1 MREERR
7 DMNKIKVVII
17 DDEQLARDLLKSY
30 LAKDSRLEIA
40 GECSNG
46 FEGVLAIQEH
56 KPDLVFLDIQ
66 MPKITGFEMLEL
78 LNDPPVIIFS
88 TAYEEFAIRAFE
100 ANAVDY
106 LLKPYP
112 LERLQTAVEKAVK
125 RIQSGTGF
133 REEIENLSHSHEESS
148 GQLTRIVVKSGS
160 KIRIIP
166 VETVDYIESEDDFV
180 MIYCRDGHFLKQK
193 TLKYFENHLDP
204 KKFIRIHRSCIVNA
218 SQLAEIQQYGKES
231 WMLLTKQGAKLKIS
245 KSGYLTLKQ
254 FLSNETD
261 GL

>member
-1 MREERR
+1 M
-7 DMNKIKVVII
+7 IKVLII

-30 LAKDSRLEIA
+30 LSGDPRLEIV

-46 FEGVLAIQEH
+46 FEGVLAINEI

-78 LNDPPVIIFS
+78 LSDPPVIIFS

-112 LERLQTAVEKAVK
+112 AERVQAAVEKALK
-125 RIQSGTGF
+125 RIQSGSGN
-133 REEIENLSHSHEESS
+133 REELDNLSHAHDESGELLS
-148 GQLTRIVVKSGS
+148 RIVVKLGT

-166 VETVDYIESEDDFV
+166 VETIEYLESEDDFV
-180 MIYCRDGHFLKQK
+180 MIYCKEGHFLKQK
-193 TLKYFENHLDP
+193 TMKYFEAHLDP
-204 KKFIRIHRSCIVNA
+204 NKFIRIHRSCIVNTA
-218 SQLAEIQQYGKES
+218 QLAEIQQYGKES
-231 WMLLTKQGAKLKIS
+231 WILLTKQGSKLKIS

-254 FLSNETD
+254 FLSSDTN
-261 GL
+261 G

>member
-1 MREERR
+1 
-7 DMNKIKVVII
+7 MNKIKILII

-30 LAKDSRLEIA
+30 LSKDPRLEVI

-46 FEGVLAIQEH
+46 FEGVLSIQEL

-78 LNDPPVIIFS
+78 LTDPPVIIFS

-112 LERLQTAVEKAVK
+112 LERIQSAVEKALK
-125 RIQSGTGF
+125 RIQSGANNN
-133 REEIENLSHSHEESS
+133 EELENLSNTHDEKS
-148 GQLTRIVVKSGS
+148 GLLTRIVVKSGS
-160 KIRIIP
+160 KIKIIP
-166 VETVDYIESEDDFV
+166 VETIDYLESEDDFV
-180 MIYCRDGHFLKQK
+180 MIYCKEGHFLKQK
-193 TLKYFENHLDP
+193 TMKFFEQHLDP
-204 KKFIRIHRSCIVNA
+204 NKFIRIHRSCIVNT

-231 WMLLTKQGAKLKIS
+231 WILLTKQGAKLKIS

-254 FLSNETD
+254 FLAT
-261 GL
+261 

>member
-1 MREERR
+1 
-7 DMNKIKVVII
+7 MNKIKVLII
-17 DDEQLARDLLKSY
+17 DDEQLARDLLKHY
-30 LAKDSRLEIA
+30 LSRDIRLEIV

-46 FEGVLAIQEH
+46 FEGVLAIQEL

-78 LNDPPVIIFS
+78 LSDPPVIIFS

-112 LERLQTAVEKAVK
+112 AERVLQAIEKALLRLQNRSDIKDE
-125 RIQSGTGF
+125 IDGLSQSHD
-133 REEIENLSHSHEESS
+133 ENSGLLS
-148 GQLTRIVVKSGS
+148 RIVIKSGA

-166 VETVDYIESEDDFV
+166 VETIDYLESEDDFV
-180 MIYCRDGHFLKQK
+180 MIYCKEGHFLKQK
-193 TLKYFENHLDP
+193 TMKYFESHLDP
-204 KKFIRIHRSCIVNA
+204 KKFIRIHRSCIVNS

-254 FLSNETD
+254 FLEEGSGN
-261 GL
+261 

>member
-1 MREERR
+1 MTKTR
-7 DMNKIKVVII
+7 VLII
-17 DDEQLARDLLKSY
+17 DDEQLARDLLKNY
-30 LAKDSRLEIA
+30 LAKDSRLEIV

-46 FEGVLAIQEH
+46 FEGILAINEL

-78 LNDPPVIIFS
+78 LSDPPVIIFS

-112 LERLQTAVEKAVK
+112 AERVQAAVGKALS

-133 REEIENLSHSHEESS
+133 KEELESMVHAREENNELLS
-148 GQLTRIVVKSGS
+148 RIVVKLGT

-166 VETVDYIESEDDFV
+166 VDTIDYIESEDDFV
-180 MIYCRDGHFLKQK
+180 MIYCKEGHFLKQK
-193 TLKYFENHLDP
+193 TMKFFETHLDP
-204 KKFIRIHRSCIVNA
+204 KKFIRIHRSCIVNTA
-218 SQLAEIQQYGKES
+218 QIAEIQQYGKES
-231 WMLLTKQGAKLKIS
+231 WILLTKQGTKLKIS

-254 FLSNETD
+254 FLSSEAN
-261 GL
+261 G

>member
-1 MREERR
+1 
-7 DMNKIKVVII
+7 MNKIKVLVI

-30 LAKDSRLEIA
+30 LTKDSRLEVV

-46 FEGVLAIQEH
+46 FEGVLAIQEL

-66 MPKITGFEMLEL
+66 MPKITGFELLEL
-78 LNDPPVIIFS
+78 LTDPPAIIFS

-100 ANAVDY
+100 ANAIDY

-112 LERLQTAVEKAVK
+112 LERVQVAVEKALK
-125 RIQSGTGF
+125 RIQTGAGNK
-133 REEIENLSHSHEESS
+133 EELENLSHTHEENC
-148 GQLTRIVVKSGS
+148 GLLNRIVVKSGS

-166 VETVDYIESEDDFV
+166 VETIDYLESEDDFV
-180 MIYCRDGHFLKQK
+180 MIYCKDGHFLKQQ
-193 TLKYFENHLDP
+193 TMKYFENHLDP

-245 KSGYLTLKQ
+245 KSGYFTLKQ
-254 FLSNETD
+254 FLEEETD

>member
-1 MREERR
+1 
-7 DMNKIKVVII
+7 MNKIKVLII
-17 DDEQLARDLLKSY
+17 DDEQLARDLLKNY
-30 LAKDSRLEIA
+30 LSRDPRLEIV

-46 FEGVLAIQEH
+46 FEGVLTIQEL

-78 LNDPPVIIFS
+78 LTDPPVIIFS

-112 LERLQTAVEKAVK
+112 LERVQTAVEKALK
-125 RIQSGTGF
+125 QIQAGTGNKD
-133 REEIENLSHSHEESS
+133 ELENLSHAHEENS
-148 GQLTRIVVKSGS
+148 GLLSRIVVKSGS

-166 VETVDYIESEDDFV
+166 VETIDYLESEDDFV
-180 MIYCRDGHFLKQK
+180 MIYCKEGHFLKQK
-193 TLKYFENHLDP
+193 TMKYFEAHLDP
-204 KKFIRIHRSCIVNA
+204 KKFIRIHRSCMVNS
-218 SQLAEIQQYGKES
+218 SQIAEIQQYGKES

-245 KSGYLTLKQ
+245 KSGYLILKQ
-254 FLSNETD
+254 FLAGD
-261 GL
+261 IG